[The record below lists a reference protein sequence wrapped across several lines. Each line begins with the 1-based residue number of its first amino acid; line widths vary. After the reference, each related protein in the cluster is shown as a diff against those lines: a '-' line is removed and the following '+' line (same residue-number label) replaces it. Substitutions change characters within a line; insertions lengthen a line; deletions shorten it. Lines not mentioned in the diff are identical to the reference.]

1 MTGVSVFNRSARLG
15 YPLRDSVAVWFGKNF
30 HSSWCNQPP
39 PVARVLQSPLVF
51 PKKKTTTF
59 EMELSDIQIN
69 LNVAARPTHRT
80 SARRVSTDRVTT
92 PARAMISAT
101 MLSAS
106 MLGARIAAVPHRRR
120 APKTKTTGAGT
131 TNAPR
136 GSRRAVQPRA
146 AATET
151 EAPLGQQIEDAL
163 LQAFPSK

>member
-1 MTGVSVFNRSARLG
+1 M
-15 YPLRDSVAVWFGKNF
+15 
-30 HSSWCNQPP
+30 CNQPT
-39 PVARVLQSPLVF
+39 AAGRTCFAFFFLWFF
-51 PKKKTTTF
+51 PKKKTIGTF

-80 SARRVSTDRVTT
+80 SARRVSTHRVTT

-120 APKTKTTGAGT
+120 APKTKTTTGAGT

-151 EAPLGQQIEDAL
+151 EAPLGQQIEDAP

>member
-1 MTGVSVFNRSARLG
+1 
-15 YPLRDSVAVWFGKNF
+15 
-30 HSSWCNQPP
+30 
-39 PVARVLQSPLVF
+39 
-51 PKKKTTTF
+51 
-59 EMELSDIQIN
+59 
-69 LNVAARPTHRT
+69 
-80 SARRVSTDRVTT
+80 
-92 PARAMISAT
+92 MISAT

-136 GSRRAVQPRA
+136 TSRRAVQPRA

>member
-1 MTGVSVFNRSARLG
+1 MGKQLDSGCLAGSRLSRNRDFPFAFL
-15 YPLRDSVAVWFGKNF
+15 WF
-30 HSSWCNQPP
+30 
-39 PVARVLQSPLVF
+39 F
-51 PKKKTTTF
+51 PQKKTIGTF

-80 SARRVSTDRVTT
+80 SARRVSTHRVTT

>member
-1 MTGVSVFNRSARLG
+1 
-15 YPLRDSVAVWFGKNF
+15 
-30 HSSWCNQPP
+30 
-39 PVARVLQSPLVF
+39 
-51 PKKKTTTF
+51 
-59 EMELSDIQIN
+59 
-69 LNVAARPTHRT
+69 
-80 SARRVSTDRVTT
+80 
-92 PARAMISAT
+92 

-120 APKTKTTGAGT
+120 APKTKTTTGAGT

-136 GSRRAVQPRA
+136 TSRRAVQPRA